1 MKPLLEAS
9 LLILLDAKLR
19 LGLQCVF
26 ELMNCEQ
33 SMVVRWNNEYSDS
46 FGVSNGV
53 KQGGVSCPILFCII
67 FIDNL
72 LMALKKN
79 DIGSHV
85 RRIPLS
91 VGGL

>member
-1 MKPLLEAS
+1 MA
-9 LLILLDAKLR
+9 
-19 LGLQCVF
+19 
-26 ELMNCEQ
+26 
-33 SMVVRWNNEYSDS
+33 VRWNNEYSDS

-53 KQGGVSCPILFCII
+53 KQGGVSCPIFFCII

-79 DIGSHV
+79 DIGPHV